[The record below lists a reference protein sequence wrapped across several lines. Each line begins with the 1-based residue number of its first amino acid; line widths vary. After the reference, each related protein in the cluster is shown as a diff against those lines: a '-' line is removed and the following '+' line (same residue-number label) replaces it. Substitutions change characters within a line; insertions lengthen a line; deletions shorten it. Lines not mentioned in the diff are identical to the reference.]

1 MIPSWVRMMWD
12 RRSHQFMT
20 PPRVHSSGPQAN
32 LSAAYFDA
40 RYQILREPLGFPPN
54 AAKLPDDDEAI
65 HAWIEIANRN
75 QNLKNDNTDE
85 MVVAVGRIHLIPA
98 DSTGACADTVDENA
112 AHCPDFPPLGT
123 HGFSD
128 GDGNGFPPPKSLR
141 PAVQIR
147 QMGTLENHQRKGHA
161 ATILTNLENGA
172 VEQWGKCTGF
182 LQARVAAIPFYEA
195 QNWTCFGDKYMVE
208 GIGLHRS
215 MWKPLNVPLS
225 PDSSIQH
232 RPEGDS

>member
-1 MIPSWVRMMWD
+1 MILAWVRMMWD
-12 RRSHQFMT
+12 RRSQQSMS
-20 PPRVHSSGPQAN
+20 PPSVRSSGPGAN
-32 LSAAYFDA
+32 LSAAYFEA
-40 RYQILREPLGFPPN
+40 RYQILRKPLGFPPS
-54 AAKLPDDDEAI
+54 AAKLPDDDDAI
-65 HAWIEIANRN
+65 HAWIEMGSN
-75 QNLKNDNTDE
+75 QLVEEKM

-128 GDGNGFPPPKSLR
+128 GSGNNFPPPKSLR

-161 ATILTNLENGA
+161 ATVLANLESEA
-172 VEQWGKCTGF
+172 VAQWGECTGF
-182 LQARVAAIPFYEA
+182 LQARVAAIPFYGA
-195 QNWTCFGDKYMVE
+195 QNWISFGDEYMVE

-215 MWKPLNVPLS
+215 MWKPLNASLS
-225 PDSSIQH
+225 PEYLVQN
-232 RPEGDS
+232 RTEGEV

>member
-1 MIPSWVRMMWD
+1 
-12 RRSHQFMT
+12 MT

-161 ATILTNLENGA
+161 ATVLANLESEA
-172 VEQWGKCTGF
+172 VAQWGECTGF
-182 LQARVAAIPFYEA
+182 LQARVAAIPFYSA
-195 QNWTCFGDKYMVE
+195 QNWISFGGEYMVE

-215 MWKPLNVPLS
+215 MWKPLNASL
-225 PDSSIQH
+225 
-232 RPEGDS
+232 RPESLVLNRTEGEV

>member
-1 MIPSWVRMMWD
+1 MI
-12 RRSHQFMT
+12 
-20 PPRVHSSGPQAN
+20 PPRVRSSGPGAN

-40 RYQILREPLGFPPN
+40 RYQILREPLGFPPS
-54 AAKLPDDDEAI
+54 AAKLPDDDDAI
-65 HAWIEIANRN
+65 HAWIELGQDQPANE
-75 QNLKNDNTDE
+75 KI

-128 GDGNGFPPPKSLR
+128 GAGNDFPAPKSLR

-147 QMGTLENHQRKGHA
+147 QMGTLENYQRKGHA
-161 ATILTNLENGA
+161 ATVLTNLEDGA

-195 QNWTCFGDKYMVE
+195 KNWTCFGDKYMVE

-225 PDSSIQH
+225 HDSSIQH
-232 RPEGDS
+232 RPEGEG